1 MVPDPT
7 GRSLMTNP
15 GRTRHVR
22 AVTCT
27 VAPPSTDNQGLVVL
41 GEEILVQTFELDCPA
56 GADPKGL
63 PDLPRPGGCAW
74 RWSSVTR
81 RLGPPLRPPLLH
93 DHQDV

>member
-27 VAPPSTDNQGLVVL
+27 AAPPPTENQSSVVL
-41 GEEILVQTFELDCPA
+41 GEEILIQTFELDCPA
-56 GADPKGL
+56 GADPHPMLNHEVGQFL
-63 PDLPRPGGCAW
+63 AIEQDD
-74 RWSSVTR
+74 T
-81 RLGPPLRPPLLH
+81 LG
-93 DHQDV
+93 